1 VSVTNLHTYI
11 HTVSTYRGLLVERRQ
26 LYDDYLTYTSI
37 GKAQAAMMTMVI
49 MSRAV
54 DDSGWREHIH
64 DELRVLCHLTS
75 PKKLP
80 PNIITIPIKMK

>member
-1 VSVTNLHTYI
+1 M
-11 HTVSTYRGLLVERRQ
+11 STYRGLLVERRQ
-26 LYDDYLTYTSI
+26 LYDDYLTYASI

-64 DELRVLCHLTS
+64 DELRVLCHLAS